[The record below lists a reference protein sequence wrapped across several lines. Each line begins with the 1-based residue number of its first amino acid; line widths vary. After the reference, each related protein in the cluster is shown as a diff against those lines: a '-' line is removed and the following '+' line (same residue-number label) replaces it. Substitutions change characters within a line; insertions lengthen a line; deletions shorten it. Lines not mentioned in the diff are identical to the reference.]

1 MGNKVGWFEIAGGDG
16 KKLQEFYGELFG
28 WSLDANN
35 PMNYGMVQAD
45 DAGLGGGVGAAP
57 PGGASHLTVYIEVD
71 DLQAAL
77 DKAEK
82 LGGKTV
88 NPPMDVPEG
97 PSIAHFADP
106 EGNMVGLMKAGSGS
120 MG

>member
-1 MGNKVGWFEIAGGDG
+1 MGNKVGWFEMAGGDG

-28 WSLDANN
+28 WKIDANN
-35 PMNYGMVQAD
+35 PMNYGMIEAS
-45 DAGLGGGVGAAP
+45 DAGVGGGVGPAGPDGTA
-57 PGGASHLTVYIEVD
+57 HLTIYVAVD

-82 LGGKTV
+82 LGAKTV
-88 NPPMDVPEG
+88 NPPMDIPDG

-106 EGNMVGLMKAGSGS
+106 EGNFVGIMKLPG
-120 MG
+120 